1 MLEIADRQRLDSR
14 FLEQTQLLFF
24 WSPFSVHHQQNKS
37 CEIAQDLLTFQSIFL
52 QKTMLHIHPLN
63 GQSQNIFQF
72 VLHSKLKALR
82 RPSVPY

>member
-1 MLEIADRQRLDSR
+1 MLEIADRQRLGSR
-14 FLEQTQLLFF
+14 FLQQTQLLFF
-24 WSPFSVHHQQNKS
+24 WFPFSVHHQQNKS
-37 CEIAQDLLTFQSIFL
+37 CEIARNLSVFPNIFQRT
-52 QKTMLHIHPLN
+52 KELHIHPLN